1 MKKSKDLMHEIRQDL
16 NDIRILVNAGSYGNI
31 TRMLEELSEKAAV
44 LAERIEKN
52 GHKLDPEVH
61 VVVTWDSSDDPDRP
75 QVDLFDTEGD
85 ARCYLIYG
93 NNDEE
98 DEDEERPSRMTVSN
112 DPDDHEDMTDCVMPA
127 LIVDHREVKDEFPVG
142 KTSDKDYIEHLRIGE
157 KFYVN
162 GVEHTASCDPDYFIN
177 PEYDGVFIHDEN
189 GVSYY
194 FVEAMQ

>member
-1 MKKSKDLMHEIRQDL
+1 MKKSKDLMYEIRQDL
-16 NDIRILVNAGSYGNI
+16 NDIRILVNADSYGNI
-31 TRMLEELSEKAAV
+31 ARMLEELSEKADV

-61 VVVTWDSSDDPDRP
+61 VVVTWALADDPDRP

-85 ARCYLIYG
+85 VRCYLIYG
-93 NNDEE
+93 QDEDDEE
-98 DEDEERPSRMTVSN
+98 EENRPSLMTVKEEL
-112 DPDDHEDMTDCVMPA
+112 DDMSDCVMPS
-127 LIVDHREVKDEFPVG
+127 LIVDHREVKDDIPVG
-142 KTSDKDYIEHLRIGE
+142 KTSRKDDIEHLRKGGR
-157 KFYVN
+157 FYVN